1 MKRLY
6 WAAGLACAGL
16 VGALFIA
23 PRFVDWNAWKPDIEQ
38 GAAAWLNMPLAI
50 DGNLAVDLLPSPRLT
65 ATQVTLGPAAAPAAT
80 MRWVRASLDLRELI
94 KGSIVLKGVRL
105 VEPEVH
111 INRMIAA
118 MDGAAP
124 DGSAASSDDGG
135 SATPNFLGG
144 SDALDTI
151 PFEIVDG
158 VFRGTPIEKLAVR
171 LDDVDGTFSVRAG
184 AGGIAGETGF
194 DGAFTLASRR
204 LSGGFRMQI
213 RDDGLRLGVELSAAD
228 VRADNPTGASHLSFS
243 GRSSGEDRGRI
254 AGDLRITAG
263 RLTALPWLPGAVMAE
278 AERIAPGAVTLEG
291 RLIADRTEETI
302 RLEQASAST
311 DDLRGTGGLGLSLA
325 GRPRLNLTLS
335 LASLDL
341 TRLDVSASSAV
352 RGDLLDGKKPV
363 QDAGG
368 ALPALIG
375 DIRPEGEAGPPSLDD
390 PTRFPEALSA
400 RFAAF
405 HAALLARVRSVA
417 AASRAFDGIATTL
430 DISADT
436 LRLPGGV
443 ARQAALRASAASGEL
458 LIERASALLPG
469 GSDLAIFGFI
479 DTDMDTPRFEG
490 ELALQ
495 SDDARRVLEWL
506 GWEEE
511 AWVRAIPDD
520 RLRSVRLSASTV
532 LDRESLQVSDILADI
547 DAATL
552 SGSAHLE
559 AGAGVPRLSVD
570 FDADSLNIDAYRGVP
585 PTDPAGREVSDAG
598 ASGTAEFGNG
608 TGDGGE
614 RPAPFAAGEPVQF
627 FAWASAW
634 AKALAGAPIAFDIDV
649 GRLTAARRAYE
660 GARFTLG
667 TRDGER
673 RATLSVDAVA
683 SIGLRA
689 ALRFPVEEARVDW
702 RLALRLEG
710 PDLGT
715 SAAAF
720 GASPHWTQSARAV
733 EAGFL
738 RATIDGNSAGLGFR
752 ADLGAG
758 PQAIDGEARYQ
769 LTLGGVLSPGQE
781 GGYRLQ
787 VSQGRVLSRGR
798 SFDGVRGVARI
809 AHPLDAARTIAID
822 SASLTL
828 LGGTLD
834 VAGRV
839 AAAPSGGID
848 LDLRG
853 GLTSIDLA
861 RAVGDVG
868 PLVRV
873 EGEAAL
879 TGRLTGQDVGLAD
892 PWAGLSGEGRLD
904 GRAALAVRPGAAG
917 QAGGVAQVERLAR
930 KLTDYFGGEG
940 GALGGTFTLDAGRLS
955 IPDLAVEASGA
966 RAAGRID
973 ADLAEDRLDARFSV
987 REPSAASSYL
997 EIEARGPMASPD
1009 VRTAG
1014 SWISGT
1020 R

>member
-23 PRFVDWNAWKPDIEQ
+23 PRFVDWDAWKPDIEQ

-65 ATQVTLGPAAAPAAT
+65 ATQVTLGPADAPAAT

-94 KGSIVLKGVRL
+94 KGSIVLKSVRL

-118 MDGAAP
+118 TEGASPDGATAP
-124 DGSAASSDDGG
+124 SGDGG
-135 SATPNFLGG
+135 SAAPNFLGG
-144 SDALDTI
+144 TDALNTI

-158 VFRGTPIEKLAVR
+158 VFRGTPIENLAVR
-171 LDDVDGTFSVRAG
+171 LDDVDGTLSVRPG
-184 AGGIAGETGF
+184 AGGIAAETGF

-204 LSGGFRMQI
+204 LSGGFRMQA

-228 VRADNPTGASHLSFS
+228 VRADNPQGVSRLSFS

-341 TRLDVSASSAV
+341 TRLDEPSASAA
-352 RGDLLDGKKPV
+352 RGDLLDGEGE
-363 QDAGG
+363 ALGSEA
-368 ALPALIG
+368 ALPALLG
-375 DIRPEGEAGPPSLDD
+375 DTRPAGEAGPLALDD
-390 PTRFPEALSA
+390 PARFPEALSA

-405 HAALLARVRSVA
+405 HAALLARVRSIA

-443 ARQAALRASAASGEL
+443 VRQAALRASASSGEL

-469 GSDLAIFGFI
+469 GSDLAVFGFI
-479 DTDMDTPRFEG
+479 DTDVDAPRFEG

-520 RLRSVRLSASTV
+520 RLRSVRLSASAV
-532 LDRESLQVSDILADI
+532 LDRESLRVSDILADI

-559 AGAGVPRLSVD
+559 AGTGGPRLSVD
-570 FDADSLNIDAYRGVP
+570 FDADSLNIDAYRGDLSDDP
-585 PTDPAGREVSDAG
+585 TGTDPASPDPAADAAGRGMVTDAG
-598 ASGTAEFGNG
+598 
-608 TGDGGE
+608 
-614 RPAPFAAGEPVQF
+614 RPAPFMAGEMVQF
-627 FAWASAW
+627 FSRASAW

-649 GRLTAARRAYE
+649 GRVTAARRAYE

-667 TRDGER
+667 TREGER
-673 RATLSVDAVA
+673 RVTLSVDQVA

-702 RLALRLEG
+702 RLALRVEG

-720 GASPHWTQSARAV
+720 GASPHWTQRARAV

-738 RATIDGNSAGLGFR
+738 RATVDGNSAGLGFR

-769 LTLGGVLSPGQE
+769 LTLGGVLSPGRE

-787 VSQGRVLSRGR
+787 VSQGRLLNRGR
-798 SFDGVRGVARI
+798 SFDGVQGVARI
-809 AHPLDAARTIAID
+809 AHPFDAARTIAID
-822 SASLTL
+822 SARLNL

-834 VAGRV
+834 VSGL
-839 AAAPSGGID
+839 AAAASAGGVD

-861 RAVGDVG
+861 RAVGDIG

-873 EGEAAL
+873 DGEAQL
-879 TGRLTGQDVGLAD
+879 TGRLIGRDVGFVD

-904 GRAALAVRPGAAG
+904 GRASLAVRPGAAG
-917 QAGGVAQVERLAR
+917 QAAGVAQVERLAN
-930 KLTDYFGGEG
+930 KLSDYFGGEG
-940 GALGGTFTLDAGRLS
+940 GALGGTFTLDAGHLS

-973 ADLAEDRLDARFSV
+973 ADLAEDRLDVRFSV
-987 REPSAASSYL
+987 REPSADSSYL
-997 EIEARGPMASPD
+997 ELEARGPMTSLD

-1014 SWISGT
+1014 SWISGN